1 MNKEYVGINGNAIV
15 SDENGNL
22 VHLKLTENIEEVLMQ
37 ENIIEQLEKKILETK
52 ERLQENTSFEIRSAN
67 LLVVFMIIGFNLC
80 AILFF
85 ITKPL
90 FLLQKLTEYILLIG
104 SFGSDV
110 LGYRM
115 LKQQRNRMK
124 SLRKDISLLE
134 KSLVLEKEKLQNLK
148 LVNNKKLENIPVT
161 IVDEKAKLQALK
173 NDLELYFGYGVDN
186 KRLEKMSELSLDAG
200 RHYTK
205 EELERIKGMLE
216 TEKPKEKV
224 LSKSGGKL

>member
-1 MNKEYVGINGNAIV
+1 MNKEYVGINGNVIV

-22 VHLKLTENIEEVLMQ
+22 AHLKLTENIEEVLMQ

-85 ITKPL
+85 ITKPQ
-90 FLLQKLTEYILLIG
+90 FYFFQKLMEYNFLIG
-104 SFGSDV
+104 SFVLDV

-115 LKQQRNRMK
+115 LKQQRNRIK

-148 LVNNKKLENIPVT
+148 LVNNKKLEDIPIT

-200 RHYTK
+200 MYYTK
-205 EELERIKGMLE
+205 EGLERIKKMLE
-216 TEKPKEKV
+216 PEKPKEKV
-224 LSKSGGKL
+224 LNKSGR